1 MGKIIGL
8 LMTVVGVWIGVEVYL
23 NGTQNAFGGA
33 LAFLEESD
41 EGGARDTRTVPQR
54 AGDKA
59 RRAHQQA
66 DDRRNRLLGED

>member
-8 LMTVVGVWIGVEVYL
+8 LMTVVGVWIGVEIYL

-33 LAFLEESD
+33 LAFLD
-41 EGGARDTRTVPQR
+41 DADGGEVRDSRTVPQR

-59 RRAHQQA
+59 RRAHQLA
-66 DDRRNRLLGED
+66 DERRSRLLGD

>member
-8 LMTVVGVWIGVEVYL
+8 LMTVVGVWVGVEIYL

-33 LAFLEESD
+33 LAFLED
-41 EGGARDTRTVPQR
+41 GDGGELRDPRTVPQR

>member
-8 LMTVVGVWIGVEVYL
+8 LMTVVGVWIGAEIYL

-41 EGGARDTRTVPQR
+41 DGDVRDPRTVPQR

-59 RRAHQQA
+59 RRAHQLA
-66 DDRRNRLLGED
+66 VERRSRLLGD